1 MVQTRRWKLSAAQ
14 RTDMW
19 NRWKAGQSLNAI
31 GRALG
36 KDKQVIHFLLA
47 RRGGI
52 APPVRRRSRHALT
65 LAEREDISRGIASGC
80 SMRVIAKGLKR
91 AVSTVSREVARHG
104 GRPLYRANEAEQ
116 QAWESALRPKTCLL
130 ATHTKLRELVASKL
144 ILDWSPE
151 QISGWLKQS
160 YPDDESLRVSH
171 ETIYRTLF
179 LQARG
184 ALKQELI
191 QHLRSKRRIRRSR
204 HASIHGHS
212 QGKIVDA
219 ISIRERPAEVEDR
232 AIPGHWEGDL
242 LRGAGNSH
250 VATLVERHSRF
261 CILVKVPGKDT
272 TTVVTA
278 LSRHVRELPAT
289 LRRSLTWD
297 RGLEMAQHKSFT
309 MATNVQVY
317 FCDPQSPWQR
327 GSNEN
332 TNGLLR
338 QYLPKKADL
347 SSYSQAELDEIALRL
362 NQRPRKTLGFQ
373 TPADRLQASV
383 ASTP

>member
-1 MVQTRRWKLSAAQ
+1 MQRRWKLSSAQ
-14 RTDMW
+14 RADMW

-47 RRGGI
+47 RHGGI
-52 APPVRRRSRHALT
+52 APPVRRRSRRVLT

-80 SMRVIAKGLKR
+80 SMRVIAQRVSR
-91 AVSTVSREVARHG
+91 ACSTISREVARHG
-104 GRPLYRANEAEQ
+104 GRAEYRANEADR
-116 QAWESALRPKTCLL
+116 QAWGSALRPKACRL
-130 ATHTKLRELVASKL
+130 ATHSKLQEIVASKL
-144 ILDWSPE
+144 ILDWSHK
-151 QISGWLKQS
+151 QISGWLKTQ
-160 YPDDESLRVSH
+160 YPNDQSLRVSH
-171 ETIYRTLF
+171 ETIYRSLF
-179 LQARG
+179 IQARG
-184 ALKQELI
+184 ALKQELVK
-191 QHLRSKRRIRRSR
+191 HLRSQRRIRRSR

-212 QGKIVDA
+212 QGRIVDA
-219 ISIRERPAEVEDR
+219 VSIRERPAEIEDR
-232 AIPGHWEGDL
+232 AVPGHWEGDL

-250 VATLVERHSRF
+250 VATLVERQSRF
-261 CILVKVPGKDT
+261 CMLVKVPSKDT
-272 TTVVTA
+272 AAVTAA
-278 LSRHVRELPAT
+278 LSRHIRRLPAT

-309 MATNVQVY
+309 MATDVQVY

-347 SSYSQAELDEIALRL
+347 SRFTQSDLDEIALRL
-362 NQRPRKTLGFQ
+362 NQRPRETLGFE
-373 TPADRLQASV
+373 TPASRLQASV

>member
-1 MVQTRRWKLSAAQ
+1 MIQRRWKLSSAQ
-14 RTDMW
+14 RAEMW
-19 NRWKAGQSLNAI
+19 SRWKAGQSLHAI

-47 RRGGI
+47 RHGGI
-52 APPVRRRSRHALT
+52 TPPIRRRSRRALT

-80 SMRVIAKGLKR
+80 SMRVIAQHLSR
-91 AVSTVSREVARHG
+91 ASSTVSREVARHG
-104 GRPLYRANEAEQ
+104 GRAQYRANEADS
-116 QAWESALRPKTCLL
+116 QAWQSALRPKVCRL
-130 ATHTKLRELVASKL
+130 ALDEKLRTLVASKL
-144 ILDWSPE
+144 MLDWSPE

-184 ALKQELI
+184 ALKQELVR
-191 QHLRSKRRIRRSR
+191 HLRSQRRIRRSR
-204 HASIHGHS
+204 HSSIHGHS

-242 LRGAGNSH
+242 LRGARNSH

-261 CILVKVPGKDT
+261 GMLVKVPGKDT
-272 TTVVTA
+272 ATVVAA
-278 LSRHVRELPAT
+278 LSQHVRELPAT

-347 SSYSQAELDEIALRL
+347 SCYSQSELDEIALRL

>member
-1 MVQTRRWKLSAAQ
+1 MLHARRWKLSAAQ
-14 RTDMW
+14 RADMW
-19 NRWKAGQSLNAI
+19 NRWKAGQSLHAI

-36 KDKQVIHFLLA
+36 KDHVVIQLLLA
-47 RRGGI
+47 RHGGI
-52 APPVRRRSRHALT
+52 APAARRRSRRVLT
-65 LAEREDISRGIASGC
+65 LAEREDISRGIASGS
-80 SMRVIAKGLKR
+80 SMRVIAQRLSR
-91 AVSTVSREVARHG
+91 ACSTVSREVARHG
-104 GRPLYRANEAEQ
+104 GRAQYRANQADQ
-116 QAWESALRPKTCLL
+116 QAWESALRPKPCLL
-130 ATHTKLRELVASKL
+130 ATHNKLQEIVASKL
-144 ILDWSPE
+144 MQDWSPQ
-151 QISGWLKQS
+151 QISGWLKQH

-171 ETIYRTLF
+171 ETIYRSLF
-179 LQARG
+179 IQARG
-184 ALKQELI
+184 ALKQELVR
-191 QHLRSKRRIRRSR
+191 HLRSQRRIRRSR
-204 HASIHGHS
+204 HSSDHGHS
-212 QGKIVDA
+212 QGRIVDA
-219 ISIRERPAEVEDR
+219 ISIRERPAEIEDR

-242 LRGAGNSH
+242 LRGARNSH

-261 CILVKVPGKDT
+261 CMLVKVPGKDT
-272 TTVVTA
+272 ATVVAA
-278 LSRHVRELPAT
+278 LSQHVRQLPAT

-309 MATNVQVY
+309 MATDVQVY

-347 SSYSQAELDEIALRL
+347 SCYSQSDLDEIALRL

-373 TPADRLQASV
+373 TPADRLEASV